1 MDDLDFKNKVALVN
15 SSLELAIK
23 NEDIEAIEKI
33 DLVIKKMI
41 GDGFFST
48 KNVQDHELLV
58 ANLYKM
64 IRSSEKLIKNFQREL
79 SEEKKSS
86 KKKVRGVKGYLKVRG
101 LK

>member
-23 NEDIEAIEKI
+23 NEDIETIEKI
-33 DLVIKKMI
+33 NLVIKKMI
-41 GDGFFST
+41 DDGFFST
-48 KNVQDHELLV
+48 KNVQDHESLV

-86 KKKVRGVKGYLKVRG
+86 KKKVKGVKGYLKVRG